1 MGEEVRFGDIVPR
14 APMPN
19 LLLQDVDYQ
28 VTTSDRGTW
37 RRYLHPN
44 GNLYAEFTSTATVL
58 GLPLVHYTRG
68 ISPETGRFTTA
79 RGFVAIGRRAV
90 GVIAVGRM
98 AAGIVAVGQVCVGV
112 VGFGQAAL
120 GLAVVAQLALGIGF
134 AIGQVAT
141 GFVCI
146 AQVGVGNWVLA
157 QVGVGTHV
165 WSMRVKDPAA
175 IDFFRSLADAAGW
188 R

>member
-1 MGEEVRFGDIVPR
+1 
-14 APMPN
+14 MPN
-19 LLLQDVDYQ
+19 LLFQDVDYQ

-37 RRYLHPN
+37 RRYLHAN

-68 ISPETGRFTTA
+68 ISPETGRSRTA
-79 RGFVAIGRRAV
+79 RGFVAVGPRAIGV
-90 GVIAVGRM
+90 VAVGRL
-98 AAGIVAVGQVCVGV
+98 AAGIVAVGHLCLGV
-112 VGFGQAAL
+112 VGFGQLAV

-134 AIGQVAT
+134 AIGQLAT

-146 AQVGVGNWVLA
+146 AQLGAGNWVLA

-165 WSMRVKDPAA
+165 WSMQVKDPAA
-175 IDFFRSLADAAGW
+175 IDFFGSLAEAAGW